1 LEDDKMENS
10 TDFNNYESN
19 NISNMNNPQ
28 STNYISYVER
38 IDNSRN
44 FVGYHNYD
52 LNIFA
57 GFWIRFCAYLFD
69 LIVLGSFVRI
79 IRSPLMLIIGTDR
92 LSIGFLE
99 LTLAAILFPIY
110 FLLFTKLTDGQT
122 PGKIVFGLKV
132 VCFNEEKLSWQ
143 TVIVRELFGRY
154 INKAIILLYIIAAFT
169 PKKQHAIDYLT
180 DTSVIS
186 ISNLNIWEKACNKK

>member
-1 LEDDKMENS
+1 MENS
-10 TDFNNYESN
+10 SYINDYESN
-19 NISNMNNPQ
+19 NYNDINNLK
-28 STNYISYVER
+28 SANYSSYVER

-44 FVGYHNYD
+44 FEGYHNYD

-57 GFWIRFCAYLFD
+57 GFWIRFCAYLLD

-79 IRSPLMLIIGTDR
+79 IRSPLMLIIGADR
-92 LSIGFLE
+92 LSIGFFE
-99 LTLAAILFPIY
+99 LTLAAILFPVY
-110 FLLFTKLTDGQT
+110 FVLFTKFTDGQT
-122 PGKIVFGLKV
+122 PGKMVFGLKV

-154 INKAIILLYIIAAFT
+154 INKAILLLYIIAAFT

-186 ISNLNIWEKACNKK
+186 ITNLNIWKKASCK